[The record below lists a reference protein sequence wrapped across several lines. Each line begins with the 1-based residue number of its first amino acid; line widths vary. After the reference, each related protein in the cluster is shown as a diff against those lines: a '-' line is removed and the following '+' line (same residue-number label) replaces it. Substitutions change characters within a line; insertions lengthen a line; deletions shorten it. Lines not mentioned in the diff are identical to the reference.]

1 MIKIPTTSLSTMATM
16 AIFPSPLPFP
26 LPPPAASGADESP
39 SLGRDGLDDGIA
51 SGEQGFLSGGPQRPG
66 LPTNAV
72 GPRFSSA
79 PFCGIGPERLL

>member
-1 MIKIPTTSLSTMATM
+1 M
-16 AIFPSPLPFP
+16 
-26 LPPPAASGADESP
+26 
-39 SLGRDGLDDGIA
+39 DGLDDGMA

-79 PFCGIGPERLL
+79 PFCGIGPERLLW

>member
-1 MIKIPTTSLSTMATM
+1 MIKITTTSLSTMATM
-16 AIFPSPLPFP
+16 AIFPSPLFFP

-39 SLGRDGLDDGIA
+39 PSLDREGLDDGA
-51 SGEQGFLSGGPQRPG
+51 QGFLSGGPQRPG